1 MIGFDRRAASVTWSV
16 ALTLLLLAGIYLIRG
31 TLVLFAIALLLA
43 YLLHPLVDQVSRV
56 FGPARRTLALALSYV
71 IVMGFLAGIG
81 LAIGS
86 RVAAEARQLI
96 AQPPDIRGSLA
107 SLSSAHPALA
117 PFLEPM
123 RGWLSAQL
131 GEIASALPRLSLDL
145 LAASANL
152 IDLIVIP
159 ILSFFILKDGARL
172 RDSFLEMFAD
182 SGTRAGAERILAE
195 SNVLLLQYMRA
206 LLALCGTALVV
217 LGTGLTL
224 AGVHYALLLAVISF
238 FCEFVPMLGPLV
250 EITVILA
257 VSALTGYPHILALAA
272 CLGLFRLVQDYGIWP
287 RLMSHGVEL
296 HPLWVIFGVF
306 AAAHIGGAAGMFFAV
321 PALALARL
329 LLVSAKSPVET
340 HVVAASAT
348 GHIS

>member
-1 MIGFDRRAASVTWSV
+1 MTGFDRRAASVTWSA
-16 ALTLLLLAGIYLIRG
+16 ALTLLLLAAVYLIRG

-43 YLLHPLVDQVSRV
+43 YLLHPLVHQVSRV
-56 FGPARRTLALALSYV
+56 FGPARRTLALALTYV
-71 IVMGFLAGIG
+71 IVTGLLAGIG
-81 LAIGS
+81 LVIAS

-96 AQPPDIRGSLA
+96 AQPPDIRGFLVSLG
-107 SLSSAHPALA
+107 SAHPALA

-123 RGWLSAQL
+123 RGWLGAQL
-131 GEIASALPRLSLDL
+131 GEIASALPRLSLGL

-172 RDSFLEMFAD
+172 RASFLEMFAHA
-182 SGTRAGAERILAE
+182 GTRAGAERTLAE
-195 SNVLLLQYMRA
+195 ANVVLSQYMRA

-217 LGTGLTL
+217 LGAGLAL
-224 AGVHYALLLAVISF
+224 ADVHYALLLASIAF
-238 FCEFVPMLGPLV
+238 FCEFVPMLGPVV
-250 EITVILA
+250 EIAVILA
-257 VSALTGYPHILALAA
+257 VSALTGYPHMLALAA
-272 CLGLFRLVQDYGIWP
+272 GLGLFRLVQDYGIWP

-306 AAAHIGGAAGMFFAV
+306 AGANLGGVAGVFFAV

-329 LLVSAKSPVET
+329 MLVSANRPVET
-340 HVVAASAT
+340 HEVAASAT
-348 GHIS
+348 GNIS